1 MYTFCIERGCI
12 LIMNNDEELFDNDMM
27 NYIIQFV
34 ESKEDVLKNIK
45 DFKEKDKM
53 LSLSLEVLENELSKD
68 NKEKLDKV
76 IKTMYQIEEY
86 YITLAYMLGTKYGKN
101 IESI

>member
-1 MYTFCIERGCI
+1 
-12 LIMNNDEELFDNDMM
+12 MNNDEELFDNDMM

-53 LSLSLEVLENELSKD
+53 LSLSLEALENELSKD

>member
-1 MYTFCIERGCI
+1 
-12 LIMNNDEELFDNDMM
+12 MNNDEELFDSEMIS
-27 NYIIQFV
+27 YITQFV
-34 ESKEDVLKNIK
+34 EGREDVLKNVK

-53 LSLSLEVLENELSKD
+53 LSLSLEALENNLSKE

-76 IKTMYQIEEY
+76 MKLMYQIEEY

-101 IESI
+101 IEQL

>member
-1 MYTFCIERGCI
+1 
-12 LIMNNDEELFDNDMM
+12 MNNDEELFDNDMM

>member
-1 MYTFCIERGCI
+1 
-12 LIMNNDEELFDNDMM
+12 MNNDKELFDKDMIS
-27 NYIIQFV
+27 NITQFV
-34 ESKEDVLKNIK
+34 ESKEDILKNVK

-53 LSLSLEVLENELSKD
+53 LALSLEALEDELSKG

-76 IKTMYQIEEY
+76 MKLMYQIEEY

-101 IESI
+101 IEQI